1 MLGKLIVLAGILVAV
16 WYGARWI
23 ARVDAA
29 RKRWEAAKQA
39 QASDES
45 GQEQNGSRVIDAT
58 ETERCRV
65 CHAYVAAGAA
75 QGCGRADCPSG

>member
-1 MLGKLIVLAGILVAV
+1 MFAKLLVLAAILFAV

-39 QASDES
+39 PAPDEAHA
-45 GQEQNGSRVIDAT
+45 SRVVDAT
-58 ETERCRV
+58 ETVKCRI
-65 CHAYVAAGAA
+65 CHAYVAAGAT
-75 QGCGRADCPSG
+75 QGCGRADCPTG

>member
-1 MLGKLIVLAGILVAV
+1 MLVKLLVLAAILCAV

-39 QASDES
+39 AAPDES
-45 GQEQNGSRVIDAT
+45 HRTRVVEAT

-65 CHAYVAAGAA
+65 CGVYMAAGAT
-75 QGCGRADCPSG
+75 QGCGRPDCPTG